1 MLHGSLLEAALIL
14 LVEDDNELREL
25 FADLLEAAG
34 FIVTA
39 IPRAE
44 DAARA
49 LRPNHPPE
57 LIVLDLGMP
66 RGTMQGMEF
75 LAMIREVNAW
85 KHTPVVILSGYGD
98 IVNPDI
104 TTRLGVAAVL
114 SKPLTDADALPR
126 TVRAILH

>member
-1 MLHGSLLEAALIL
+1 MIL
-14 LVEDDNELREL
+14 LVEDDDKLREL
-25 FADLLEAAG
+25 FTDLLEAAG
-34 FIVTA
+34 FLITA
-39 IPRAE
+39 IPLAE
-44 DAARA
+44 DAARV
-49 LRPNHPPE
+49 LRSNPPE

-75 LAMIREVNAW
+75 LAMIREVDAW

-114 SKPLTDADALPR
+114 SKPLIDAEALPR